1 MLSHN
6 GSVRR
11 DSEDD
16 KAFMAFNISMTTRM
30 DRETVDADL
39 DMSLENIE
47 HPISEN

>member
-1 MLSHN
+1 MLSHK

-16 KAFMAFNISMTTRM
+16 RAFMAFNISMTTKI
-30 DRETVDADL
+30 DRETVDADF
-39 DMSLENIE
+39 DMPLENIE